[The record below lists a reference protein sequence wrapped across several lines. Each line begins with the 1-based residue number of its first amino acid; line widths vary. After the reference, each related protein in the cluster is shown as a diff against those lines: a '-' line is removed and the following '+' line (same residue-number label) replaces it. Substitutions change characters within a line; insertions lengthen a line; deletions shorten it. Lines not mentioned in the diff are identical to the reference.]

1 MFGQLDSALTASL
14 IEAGEVVIAFFVLF
28 SIIWVIMRP
37 LIGIISASAKDAE
50 SKREELIT
58 LRQQTNEQLQLNRM
72 QVESMIKQIEA
83 NNEKLDASRIAE
95 QQTQHVLMDVRSDL
109 SSAIELVKKDISA
122 MSESMVQDIIASFPI
137 AVDPIMQKLE
147 VLDRIEKKAERLAD
161 DTAVVK
167 AAVMDMK
174 KTLIDALVKAVL
186 LTNKN
191 DEKTDLPIETA
202 EQKTA

>member
-1 MFGQLDSALTASL
+1 VFGQLDSALTASL